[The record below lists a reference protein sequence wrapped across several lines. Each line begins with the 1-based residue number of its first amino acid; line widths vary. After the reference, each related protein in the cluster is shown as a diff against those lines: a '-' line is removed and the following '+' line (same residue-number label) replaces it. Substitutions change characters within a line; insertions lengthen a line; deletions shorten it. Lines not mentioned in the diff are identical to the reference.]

1 VRGRHVTTAVTLVVL
16 LGILAVGG
24 LVGIRTLLAPLPSNK
39 SSAVATPD
47 CTVVRKGTVVR
58 SRQVTVSVFNGG
70 TRSGLADETMGRL
83 RNRGFVKGD
92 VGNAPAGTVVKRV
105 QVWTTQAHDAAARLV
120 ARQFGRT
127 TRVRVVHTD
136 LGPGV
141 DVVVGDA
148 FTKLAKA
155 KTSIVATR
163 ASSVCRP
170 GVTPTT
176 GG

>member
-1 VRGRHVTTAVTLVVL
+1 VRGRHLTTAVTLVVL

-24 LVGIRTLLAPLPSNK
+24 LVGLRTLLAPLPAAK
-39 SSAVATPD
+39 PSAVATPD
-47 CTVVRKGTVVR
+47 CTVVRKGALVHA
-58 SRQVTVSVFNGG
+58 RQVTVSVFNGG
-70 TRSGLADETMGRL
+70 DRSGLADETMGRL

-92 VGNAPAGTVVKRV
+92 VGNAPSSAVVKRV

-120 ARQFGRT
+120 ARQFGKK
-127 TRVRVVHTD
+127 TRVRVVDTD

-155 KTSIVATR
+155 KTVIVATR
-163 ASSVCRP
+163 SSSVCRP
-170 GVTPTT
+170 GATATT